1 MDTTTQ
7 VTRVSGSHVS
17 PSRRWLVAG
26 IAALALA
33 GGIAVGRATAAE
45 PAAPATPAFT
55 AVSVAPGHTQPATTI
70 HRITMQATSQQGG

>member
-7 VTRVSGSHVS
+7 VTQVPGSRVS

-26 IAALALA
+26 IATLALA
-33 GGIAVGRATAAE
+33 GGVAVGRATAAE
-45 PAAPATPAFT
+45 PAASTTPAFT

-70 HRITMQATSQQGG
+70 YRIAMRPTPRRRG

>member
-7 VTRVSGSHVS
+7 VAQVPGSHVS
-17 PSRRWLVAG
+17 PTRRWLVAG

-45 PAAPATPAFT
+45 PAGATTPVVP
-55 AVSVAPGHTQPATTI
+55 AVSVAAGRTQPATTI
-70 HRITMQATSQQGG
+70 YRIAMRPTPRRGG

>member
-1 MDTTTQ
+1 MDTTQ
-7 VTRVSGSHVS
+7 VTQVPGSYVS

-26 IAALALA
+26 VATLALA

-45 PAAPATPAFT
+45 PTAPATPAFT

-70 HRITMQATSQQGG
+70 HRIAMQPTSQHGG